1 MYAATAGLVVV
12 SLAIAAFAGPLS
24 VVTGR
29 VGDDLV
35 TRDGYR
41 VAVWGAPGEC
51 AGDGA
56 AAAVGRTG
64 PAPRARDR
72 LADPGLGPA
81 VGHLHAAVD
90 RRRGG
95 GGRRG
100 DRRVPVPPAEA
111 HLPVRPLRLLG
122 LVAYLVYDMVVSGAE
137 VSWQVLRY
145 GPAARG
151 AVFEVPLLSGS
162 DRVVTVVANALSLSP
177 GAMAL
182 QIDHAHGLWFVYALG
197 PRDGAGVER
206 SRRRTMD
213 MQRRVLAALGTT
225 EELAT
230 AERLLA
236 ERGR

>member
-1 MYAATAGLVVV
+1 MSAPSTVRRPRWAARVRPRVLEIVWLTLVWVLLWGTFTPLSIVGGVVV
-12 SLAIAAFAGPLS
+12 A
-24 VVTGR
+24 
-29 VGDDLV
+29 
-35 TRDGYR
+35 
-41 VAVWGAPGEC
+41 VAVIGAF
-51 AGDGA
+51 
-56 AAAVGRTG
+56 RF
-64 PAPRARDR
+64 
-72 LADPGLGPA
+72 
-81 VGHLHAAVD
+81 
-90 RRRGG
+90 
-95 GGRRG
+95 
-100 DRRVPVPPAEA
+100 PPAEA

-122 LVAYLVYDMVVSGAE
+122 LVGYLVYDMVVSGAE

-145 GPAARG
+145 GAAARG
-151 AVFEVPLLSGS
+151 AVFEVPLLSSS

-182 QIDHAHGLWFVYALG
+182 QIDHEHGLWFVYALG